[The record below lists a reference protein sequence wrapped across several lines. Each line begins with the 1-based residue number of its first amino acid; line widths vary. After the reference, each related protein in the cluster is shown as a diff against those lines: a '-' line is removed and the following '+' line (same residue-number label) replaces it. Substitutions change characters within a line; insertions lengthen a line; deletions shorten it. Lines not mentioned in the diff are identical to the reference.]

1 MMLIRYLLLFG
12 EMELYREEK
21 DGESYGVSVGE
32 YIIRELLEDELEMLN
47 PRFQEIQK
55 EYRENSK
62 KPDFVPSK
70 YFIGHPD
77 VNVSTTVAN
86 IICEP
91 YELSKIWTLK
101 DVSMRTEE
109 MMLGELLP
117 KIVDNYKMRRVE
129 MICREAD
136 NKILELQKSGSPEIL
151 EWIKKKTAYD
161 KLRARLN
168 DKLKRTGVK

>member
-1 MMLIRYLLLFG
+1 
-12 EMELYREEK
+12 
-21 DGESYGVSVGE
+21 
-32 YIIRELLEDELEMLN
+32 
-47 PRFQEIQK
+47 
-55 EYRENSK
+55 
-62 KPDFVPSK
+62 
-70 YFIGHPD
+70 
-77 VNVSTTVAN
+77 
-86 IICEP
+86 
-91 YELSKIWTLK
+91 
-101 DVSMRTEE
+101 MRTEE